1 MKAEL
6 GLVVIYAMAHF
17 ANLTKYLNK
26 ICIIWPAEACCRGMM
41 GRDILAKSV
50 LSVYLDRCSIV
61 RSTKRHSSKSQIL
74 ENLIRCA
81 KIDSVS
87 AGDCANITHFGSIQ

>member
-41 GRDILAKSV
+41 GRDILAKVSCQFILIDV
-50 LSVYLDRCSIV
+50 LLSVRQND
-61 RSTKRHSSKSQIL
+61 
-74 ENLIRCA
+74 IRQN
-81 KIDSVS
+81 S
-87 AGDCANITHFGSIQ
+87 

>member
-26 ICIIWPAEACCRGMM
+26 ICIIWPAEACCLGMM

-61 RSTKRHSSKSQIL
+61 RSTKRHSSKFLKISFVA
-74 ENLIRCA
+74 A